1 MLQGNTGHRV
11 FSTIYGKVA
20 VNICYGRHHPQVDD
34 ENYYDDNDGD
44 GDGVIMMTLIMPTD
58 HLSLSFDA
66 QNWMMYGLNGAEIV
80 FNPSATVGSLS
91 EPMWGIEVKS
101 VKIINLH
108 FLSDCVFFLR
118 V

>member
-20 VNICYGRHHPQVDD
+20 VNICYGRHHPQVDV
-34 ENYYDDNDGD
+34 ENDYDDNDGP
-44 GDGVIMMTLIMPTD
+44 GNVVIMMAPTRPTY
-58 HLSLSFDA
+58 HKSLSFDA